1 MRVLCCAVADGGLE
15 AACAFLYLIEEGS
28 VELEFNGAIQVP
40 KRKRK
45 KQFQHFLFFLCV
57 CVCENGDDHLPRQ
70 ARDKRNGTKHNSIYN
85 NSMNLC
91 FFRGRA
97 VAATHFSQTRNMA

>member
-45 KQFQHFLFFLCV
+45 KQFQHFCV
-57 CVCENGDDHLPRQ
+57 CVCVCVCVKTAMIICQDRLGTNETE
-70 ARDKRNGTKHNSIYN
+70 RNIIQYIII
-85 NSMNLC
+85 
-91 FFRGRA
+91 
-97 VAATHFSQTRNMA
+97 Q

>member
-1 MRVLCCAVADGGLE
+1 VRVLCCAVADGGLE

-57 CVCENGDDHLPRQ
+57 CVKTAMIICQDRLGTNETE
-70 ARDKRNGTKHNSIYN
+70 RNIIQYIII
-85 NSMNLC
+85 
-91 FFRGRA
+91 
-97 VAATHFSQTRNMA
+97 Q